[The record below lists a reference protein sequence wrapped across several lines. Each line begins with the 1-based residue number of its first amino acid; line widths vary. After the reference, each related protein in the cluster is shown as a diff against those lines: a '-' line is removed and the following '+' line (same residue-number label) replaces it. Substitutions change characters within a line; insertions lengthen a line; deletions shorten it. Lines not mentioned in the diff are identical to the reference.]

1 MNESLALTPAP
12 WPALSNVEV
21 CNRAFF
27 NISSYGTLENYE
39 APSVIFGYALPLLE
53 LQILIIFVLIVLSHM
68 FLRFIGVP
76 QFVSYM
82 FVSDNTPILDFKSYN
97 LVISCVASNMFLV
110 FLIRRGCFWDVTYL
124 IFRTFLPTVYR

>member
-27 NISSYGTLENYE
+27 NISSYGILENYE
-39 APSVIFGYALPLLE
+39 TPTPSVIFGYALPLLE

-82 FVSDNTPILDFKSYN
+82 FVSLQHTKS
-97 LVISCVASNMFLV
+97 
-110 FLIRRGCFWDVTYL
+110 
-124 IFRTFLPTVYR
+124 

>member
-1 MNESLALTPAP
+1 MNESLALTLAP

-21 CNRAFF
+21 CYRDIF
-27 NISSYGTLENYE
+27 NISSYGILENYE

-53 LQILIIFVLIVLSHM
+53 LQIIIIFVLIIISRV

-82 FVSDNTPILDFKSYN
+82 IVS
-97 LVISCVASNMFLV
+97 
-110 FLIRRGCFWDVTYL
+110 
-124 IFRTFLPTVYR
+124 